1 MHGNL
6 KTHGSRMEGTVVSG
20 KANKTVIV
28 EREYNTFL
36 KKYER
41 SLRNTSRIPAYNPA
55 CINAKEGERVTIA
68 GCRRLSKTKSFVV
81 VKVLG
86 RESA

>member
-6 KTHGSRMEGTVVSG
+6 KTHGYRMEGTVVSG

-28 EREYNTFL
+28 QREYNTFL

-41 SLRNTSRIPAYNPA
+41 SLRNTSRIAAYNPT
-55 CINAKEGERVTIA
+55 CMNAKEGERVAIA

-81 VKVLG
+81 VEVMRG
-86 RESA
+86 